1 MSRTFYFANAEPKPE
16 AAAVAKVDAARSS
29 NGDAANRDLDI
40 AFWSSAQSQGDCDAI
55 RAYLQHFPQGNF
67 VELARLSER
76 RLCKSPPLAPMPEA
90 GPATQASAPA
100 VVAPPPVVVLPPQ
113 SVAQQVAAAPPSSGK
128 SAHAARPPR
137 TRGPSRSRAARAS
150 APRGAPRGPNEAAG
164 PGRGPRPAGDTWAE
178 RRTTNQWSTL
188 RWQGFDPNGGWNRGR
203 PNRPCRINPGFG

>member
-16 AAAVAKVDAARSS
+16 AAAVAKADAARSS

-90 GPATQASAPA
+90 GPAAQASAPA
-100 VVAPPPVVVLPPQ
+100 VAAPPPVVVLPPQ
-113 SVAQQVAAAPPSSGK
+113 SVAQQVVAALPSSGK
-128 SAHAARPPR
+128 SDAAAEPPATVPVKPTPLNVAVPAKDAKDPGHSASDSSTRP
-137 TRGPSRSRAARAS
+137 
-150 APRGAPRGPNEAAG
+150 N
-164 PGRGPRPAGDTWAE
+164 
-178 RRTTNQWSTL
+178 STL
-188 RWQGFDPNGGWNRGR
+188 TVTALTTPHGAEPSTPAPEPLPPTPPLPPNI
-203 PNRPCRINPGFG
+203 PVDT